1 METAVTIGM
10 DIAKSVFVVHG
21 VDAAGEVVAR
31 RRLTRRRVLPFFGK
45 LPACLVGIEAGAAA
59 HYWGP
64 TAQGTRLRSA
74 ANAAELREAVCEAT
88 EERCS

>member
-45 LPACLVGIEAGAAA
+45 LPAALSASKPARLLITGADSS
-59 HYWGP
+59 GNSV
-64 TAQGTRLRSA
+64 TKCG
-74 ANAAELREAVCEAT
+74 
-88 EERCS
+88 